1 MTQFVVDSFVEAKI
15 VHVSANFGGR
25 KSESVETGS
34 LKFGLGFETDES
46 RV

>member
-1 MTQFVVDSFVEAKI
+1 M
-15 VHVSANFGGR
+15 HVSANFGGR

-34 LKFGLGFETDES
+34 LKLGLGFEADGS